1 MKMYFTL
8 GEATHLR
15 YLFPLAR
22 QFSLQGGTPVFLPF
36 SKGKYNCIKRYEKIL
51 KKLASSIN
59 AEINWLPG
67 FKKTGEIIFCVE
79 GAKGDENRFASGLIP
94 QDNRVITLVSQLDFL
109 HNFYIYKECSESIIF
124 PSNFLMR
131 CGHPELSA
139 NTFEPFN
146 PKNIAIGSPLYNNKK
161 DRGLGDD
168 EIIKMYKILN
178 ELGFEILVKNRG
190 KFDNIEE
197 KLKGDHYFLD
207 PSWFPHDTM
216 QLISISDL
224 VINADSTAIKEIV
237 MGKKPVINF
246 DLFNKDAYG
255 KGFDFLYKYNYCRE
269 FYGFPSAK
277 DFVDACKFLVSTN
290 LKDEFDKS
298 ITNHLFKAGSSS
310 KNILHYVLN

>member
-1 MKMYFTL
+1 
-8 GEATHLR
+8 
-15 YLFPLAR
+15 
-22 QFSLQGGTPVFLPF
+22 
-36 SKGKYNCIKRYEKIL
+36 
-51 KKLASSIN
+51 
-59 AEINWLPG
+59 
-67 FKKTGEIIFCVE
+67 
-79 GAKGDENRFASGLIP
+79 
-94 QDNRVITLVSQLDFL
+94 
-109 HNFYIYKECSESIIF
+109 
-124 PSNFLMR
+124 MR

-146 PKNIAIGSPLYNNKK
+146 PKNIAIGSPKYDVVFNKDKILQKYKLSSRPKVLFIYPSPSSIGCQFGPLYNNKK